1 MKDSVEFFQGRG
13 SYREMQLCSKQPGT
27 PVQVANEA
35 EERIE
40 KQKGY
45 AEKGRREMKWKGQG
59 GVRKEEDKG
68 GRERRIWG
76 RQIDLIPALPAL
88 AGAVPATP
96 GVAPAALSWSGPSSC
111 LHTFRMPSASGKD
124 PISTLWYPGTSPV

>member
-1 MKDSVEFFQGRG
+1 MKDSVESFQRRG

-40 KQKGY
+40 KRKGY

-59 GVRKEEDKG
+59 GVRKEEDKEEEKEEFG
-68 GRERRIWG
+68 GDR
-76 RQIDLIPALPAL
+76 
-88 AGAVPATP
+88 
-96 GVAPAALSWSGPSSC
+96 
-111 LHTFRMPSASGKD
+111 
-124 PISTLWYPGTSPV
+124 